1 MDRTLTSPVLEQAL
15 PWWQRLHQRFMP
27 DYNRK
32 ATAYWLSV
40 VLLGAVVL
48 VHSLQH
54 LATLSFGAWAQIAVA
69 TALAMVAGL
78 VRVRIPRSTNSF
90 TAGEIFI
97 FLLLL
102 MSGPEAAALASAC
115 EALVGS
121 WRSSKRWTSRIAS
134 PAMAAL
140 AMFSAGS
147 VLHTGLETLHKYGMA
162 YDGVLLLATIL
173 FAFGYFLV
181 NTLLVTMVP
190 RLKRN
195 EPLNLKVFVDSFGW
209 LGVAYAG
216 NASVATFLYL
226 SFRQSGI
233 VVVVAAAPIIVILLT
248 TGHFF
253 FRREEAE
260 EAVRKAREQQ
270 AAQRQL
276 LENARHAGMAEIAT
290 NVLHNVGNVLNSVN
304 VSSELIAGRLRD
316 SEVSGLTRAVKLFE
330 DHAHDL
336 GDYLTS
342 DRRGRM
348 LPAYLQQLAQAL
360 EEERRGIVEELA
372 ALTRNVKHIK
382 EIVSTQQAYA
392 GASSV
397 VESVQIRELVEDAL
411 RIDTGTLTGR
421 DVEVLRDFE
430 PVPELMLDKHRVLL
444 ILVNLIGNARHAMQ
458 SVPGGTHKLTLRVS
472 LAGEQ
477 TLKVAVAD
485 TGEGIEAENLTR
497 IFAHG
502 FTTKKDGHGFG
513 LHSCVLAAREM
524 GGTLHAASA
533 GPGQGAVFTLEL
545 PLQPK
550 TAETQNHV
558 AAESSTEAS

>member
-1 MDRTLTSPVLEQAL
+1 MSTLAVTPASEAPP
-15 PWWQRLHQRFMP
+15 PWWLRPHLSFMP

-32 ATAYWLSV
+32 ATAYWWTV
-40 VLLGAVVL
+40 VLLGVAVL
-48 VHSLQH
+48 VHSVRH
-54 LATLSFGAWAQIAVA
+54 LMGAPA
-69 TALAMVAGL
+69 TAWLHVVCGTLLAMLAGL
-78 VRVRIPRSTNSF
+78 VPVRIPRSTNSF

-102 MSGPEAAALASAC
+102 LNGPEAAALASAG

-121 WRSSKRWTSRIAS
+121 WRTSKRWTSRIAS
-134 PAMAAL
+134 PAMAGL

-147 VLHTGLETLHKYGMA
+147 ALQAALDALLRHGLQNEG
-162 YDGVLLLATIL
+162 LLLVGAIV
-173 FAFGYFLV
+173 FALGYFVL
-181 NTLLVTMVP
+181 NTVMVTMVP

-195 EPLNLKVFVDSFGW
+195 EPLRWRDFLDSFGW

-253 FRREEAE
+253 FRREEAA

-276 LENARHAGMAEIAT
+276 LENARQAGMAEIAT

-304 VSSELIAGRLRD
+304 VSAELISTRVRD
-316 SEVSGLTRAVKLFE
+316 SESAGLARAVKLLD
-330 DHAHDL
+330 DHAAGL
-336 GDYLTS
+336 GAYLTS
-342 DRRGRM
+342 DPRGKL
-348 LPAYLQQLAQAL
+348 LPGYLRQLAQAL
-360 EEERRGIVEELA
+360 AEERQGVLDELA
-372 ALTRNVKHIK
+372 ALTKSVKHIK
-382 EIVSTQQAYA
+382 EIVATQQSYA

-397 VESVQIRELVEDAL
+397 VEEIQIRDLIEDAL
-411 RIDTGTLTGR
+411 RIDTGGLADHQVQVVKEFA
-421 DVEVLRDFE
+421 DV
-430 PVPELMLDKHRVLL
+430 PTLMLDKHRVLL
-444 ILVNLIGNARHAMQ
+444 ILVNLVSNARHAMKGA
-458 SVPGGTHKLTLRVS
+458 PRAGHRITMRVRVVQD
-472 LAGEQ
+472 Q
-477 TLKVAVAD
+477 TLQVSVID
-485 TGEGIEAENLTR
+485 NGEGIAPENLTR

-524 GGTLHAASA
+524 GGTLGAHSD
-533 GPGQGAVFTLEL
+533 GPGTGATFTLEL
-545 PLQPK
+545 PLHAP
-550 TAETQNHV
+550 TDHP
-558 AAESSTEAS
+558 